1 MRPVDKSLFQG
12 NKQSYI
18 PYGDAKDDLIK
29 AIGGFCSYCER
40 QGFRSALAVEHI
52 QDKKSFPALELEW
65 SNFLL
70 SCTSCNSIKDTK
82 AITDTLLPDR
92 DNTYDVF
99 MYLNDGF
106 IQVKPDLDND
116 LKDKARALINLAGL
130 DRVPS
135 KRGYSGNDTLW
146 LDRKGSWVLANR
158 YLQKYQNKDCDIET
172 IIDLALNNGFWSVW
186 MQVFE
191 TYPDVQKELIN
202 AFSGTQKKFFQP
214 ILTL

>member
-18 PYGDAKDDLIK
+18 PYGDAKDDLI
-29 AIGGFCSYCER
+29 AALGCFCSYCER
-40 QGFRSALAVEHI
+40 QGFRSALTVEHI
-52 QDKKSFPALELEW
+52 QDKNSFPSLEFSW

-70 SCTSCNSIKDTK
+70 ACTNCNSIKGTK
-82 AITDTLLPDR
+82 TVTNSLLPDR
-92 DNTYDVF
+92 DNTYAVF
-99 MYLNDGF
+99 MYLESGF
-106 IQVKPDLDND
+106 IQVKPDIDDD
-116 LKDKARALINLAGL
+116 LKDKAQALINLVRL
-130 DRVPS
+130 DRVPDR
-135 KRGYSGNDTLW
+135 RGYSGKDTLW
-146 LDRKGSWVLANR
+146 QNRKESWELANR

-202 AFSGTQKKFFQP
+202 AFSGTQKKFFQQ
-214 ILTL
+214 ILNL